1 MTAKKKRV
9 DAQNLLRAF
18 QRSGDVPRGG
28 SPTELVSGSGGDAVI
43 LRKVNVAL
51 DEALHLE
58 VKLLATRRRMTV
70 QALVQAAL
78 RAYVDGNGEA
88 M

>member
-1 MTAKKKRV
+1 VSAKKRV
-9 DAQNLLRAF
+9 PDAQNLLRAF

-28 SPTELVSGSGGDAVI
+28 SPVESKVETGNDSGAG
-43 LRKVNVAL
+43 RKVNVAL

-70 QALVQAAL
+70 QALVNVAL
-78 RAYVDGNGEA
+78 RAYIDQHVNE
-88 M
+88 